1 MLVLL
6 LHGFVVDV
14 VTEGRTVSGT
24 PARLV
29 GPRGNENVISVVLLV
44 PVMDSRRSEREIEGH
59 NSQANPSQVH
69 LY

>member
-24 PARLV
+24 PACLV
-29 GPRGNENVISVVLLV
+29 GPRGNENVISVVS
-44 PVMDSRRSEREIEGH
+44 VMVSNGLHDGLRRSDGRH
-59 NSQANPSQVH
+59 P
-69 LY
+69 